1 MAKWL
6 ALHYFHQNWGTNVI
20 CCVYGIGN
28 EDSFCMSPTH
38 NLTPNYEEKLA
49 KTMVGLSLVRSFGG
63 HYTAARMASNAGI
76 IFAGYAIGGT
86 NGLLVAAGAELVNQ
100 TLRSTYARGATLA
113 TQESFIDQH
122 WNTLSKLPA
131 VQWAVARLHDQKGLE
146 QAASRPVPLPS
157 GIEKDFRRT
166 AYELG
171 VRQSTIGPVYD
182 LGRWVWR
189 KFKHKP
195 TSTNTPQ

>member
-76 IFAGYAIGGT
+76 IVAGYAIGGT

-113 TQESFIDQH
+113 SYTRVLH
-122 WNTLSKLPA
+122 RPTLEHALKASSRTMGCGTLARSKGA
-131 VQWAVARLHDQKGLE
+131 
-146 QAASRPVPLPS
+146 
-157 GIEKDFRRT
+157 
-166 AYELG
+166 
-171 VRQSTIGPVYD
+171 
-182 LGRWVWR
+182 
-189 KFKHKP
+189 
-195 TSTNTPQ
+195 